1 MTVDGILAAT
11 TRVAS
16 IESRLGVRPPLG
28 TDSRPTVD
36 FASVLA
42 AYTTT
47 PASSATAPGQPA
59 ASVGSLDTVP
69 FAALF
74 RAAGQRYGVDPALLA
89 AVAGAESGYE
99 PSAVSRAGAQGLMQL
114 MPGTAAGLGVT
125 DPFDPAQA
133 IDGAARL
140 LAGHLDRFGSTEL
153 AVAAYN
159 AGAGAVDR
167 YGGIPPF
174 EETRRYVPEVLRR
187 YQELSR

>member
-1 MTVDGILAAT
+1 MLASHT
-11 TRVAS
+11 T
-16 IESRLGVRPPLG
+16 
-28 TDSRPTVD
+28 
-36 FASVLA
+36 
-42 AYTTT
+42 
-47 PASSATAPGQPA
+47 SAP
-59 ASVGSLDTVP
+59 ASVGTLTPAAVTTAPAGGLSGVP
-69 FAALF
+69 FATLF
-74 RAAGQRYGVDPALLA
+74 QTAGERYGVDPALLA

-159 AGAGAVDR
+159 AGAGAVAR
-167 YGGIPPF
+167 YGGVPPF